1 MRQRFAPAPAFRGI
15 SKPAKQ
21 GGSDAKKFQSA
32 DEAKLEAAKNG
43 TAKRDRVNKA
53 PEEGISGLRRT
64 IQRTPEN
71 LIYGQIIK
79 PRLFYRTGN
88 NRSFILIE

>member
-53 PEEGISGLRRT
+53 PISGLRRT
-64 IQRTPEN
+64 IQITPEN